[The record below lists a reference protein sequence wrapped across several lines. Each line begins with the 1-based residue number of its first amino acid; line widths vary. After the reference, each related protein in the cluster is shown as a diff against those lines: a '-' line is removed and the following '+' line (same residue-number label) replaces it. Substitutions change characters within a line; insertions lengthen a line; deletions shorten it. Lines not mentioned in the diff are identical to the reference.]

1 MSDYEDFMFVDAD
14 DEFIYEQNTE
24 AKRVLNRIELEKTA
38 CVKNRNLKRK
48 RDDEKESE
56 KKKEKEKINQI
67 SSEKCLKLEIQVSK
81 LKSELKSLE
90 TKFENASKK
99 SNLDLNA
106 EEEALMLEIDTYLAD

>member
-1 MSDYEDFMFVDAD
+1 MSDYEDFMFVDAE

-81 LKSELKSLE
+81 LKSLE